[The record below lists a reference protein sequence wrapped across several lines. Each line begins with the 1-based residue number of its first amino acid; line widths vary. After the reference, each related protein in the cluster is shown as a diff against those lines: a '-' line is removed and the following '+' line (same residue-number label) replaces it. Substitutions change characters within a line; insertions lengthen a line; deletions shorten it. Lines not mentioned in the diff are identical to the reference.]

1 MAKYKIKIGFGESEF
16 IQREDGA
23 TIPKDEANSDYQE
36 YLAWVDGG
44 NTPDP
49 EDTMSVED
57 EWINIREKR
66 NELLTASDWTQGG
79 DTPLTSAKKTE
90 GATYRTSLRS
100 LPEDQKDKTTQASIT
115 WPKEPS

>member
-66 NELLTASDWTQGG
+66 NELFRHLES
-79 DTPLTSAKKTE
+79 PN
-90 GATYRTSLRS
+90 LRRWHFIY
-100 LPEDQKDKTTQASIT
+100 LVG
-115 WPKEPS
+115 WYNVVH